1 MKYWITYERDHVRRH
16 HGISSYANHLY
27 NLLSTVG
34 AFLMKEYQIKVTVRN
49 NLLLAAIESA
59 GYKSQSDFAKEIGES
74 PSSINSLFA
83 MRTCP
88 SNEHGEF
95 SPVSNKIMEALG
107 ACPTDLWTLEQLTMR
122 LTNNTAFK
130 EINRQELIAILGKND
145 PDLIEF
151 ESVEDEFSF
160 TEQKEKIME
169 MINTLEPKQ
178 KKIMILRFGLDGTD
192 PHTLDELAKIFG
204 LTRER
209 IRQIEAKSLR
219 KMRHPSRCNILIKTD
234 NYDSAQIHNSEKDI
248 VNIKKNLIN
257 AQKIIKEGVLI

>member
-1 MKYWITYERDHVRRH
+1 
-16 HGISSYANHLY
+16 
-27 NLLSTVG
+27 
-34 AFLMKEYQIKVTVRN
+34 MKEYQIKVTVRN
-49 NLLLAAIESA
+49 NLLLAAIENA

-88 SNEHGEF
+88 INEHGEF

-107 ACPTDLWTLEQLTMR
+107 ACPTDLWTSEQLTMR
-122 LTNNTAFK
+122 LKNNTAFK

-169 MINTLEPKQ
+169 MINTLEPKE

-192 PHTLDELAKIFG
+192 PHTLDELAKIIG
-204 LTRER
+204 VTIER
-209 IRQIEAKSLR
+209 IRQIEAKALR
-219 KMRHPSRCNILIKTD
+219 KMRHPSRRNILIKTD

-248 VNIKKNLIN
+248 VNIKKNLIS
-257 AQKIIKEGVLI
+257 AKRTIKEGVLI

>member
-1 MKYWITYERDHVRRH
+1 M
-16 HGISSYANHLY
+16 
-27 NLLSTVG
+27 
-34 AFLMKEYQIKVTVRN
+34 
-49 NLLLAAIESA
+49 LAAIESA

-88 SNEHGEF
+88 INEHGEF